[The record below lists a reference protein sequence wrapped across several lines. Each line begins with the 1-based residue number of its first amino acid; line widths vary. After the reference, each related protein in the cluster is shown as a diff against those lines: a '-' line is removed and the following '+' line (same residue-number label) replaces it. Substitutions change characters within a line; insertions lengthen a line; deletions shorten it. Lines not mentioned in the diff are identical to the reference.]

1 MKKIL
6 ALTDFSD
13 NAQKAAQAA
22 VTIAGKLHA
31 NIILLNTFVSQP
43 ALSEYGGSPWSVEQ
57 LLWADEGKEKLA
69 FLKEDLQE
77 SIQQLQAG
85 NYYPSIDDRQEVG
98 SVSEQVKELLQTEKI
113 EMIVIGGRNG
123 TAWEHLL
130 MGSDTNAV
138 INHTDRPVLI
148 VPASQPLKKLKKVT
162 LASDFGEADLNAV
175 HYLTRLGRVFDL
187 VIEIVHVTLYGEEAM
202 SAIQKANFK
211 KHVAK
216 YNYPAITYQEIIGKD
231 LVNRLN
237 HLCEEEGTDLLALV
251 HDRHSFLN
259 RLFKQNNAETLMK
272 DQALPVLIIPAGISD
287 K

>member
-6 ALTDFSD
+6 VLTDFSD

-43 ALSEYGGSPWSVEQ
+43 VLSEYGGTPWSVEQ

-77 SIQQLQAG
+77 SIQQLPVG
-85 NYYPSIDDRQEVG
+85 YHYPSIDDRQEVG
-98 SVSEQVKELLQTEKI
+98 SVGEQVKELLQKENV
-113 EMIVIGGRNG
+113 EMIVMGGRNG

-130 MGSDTNAV
+130 IGSDTNAV

-148 VPASQPLKKLKKVT
+148 VPTGRPLKKLKKVT
-162 LASDFGEADLNAV
+162 LASDFGETDLKAV
-175 HYLTRLGRVFDL
+175 HYLTRLGRVFDFG
-187 VIEIVHVTLYGEEAM
+187 IEIVHVTLYGEEAT

-237 HLCEEEGTDLLALV
+237 HLCEEGGTDLLALV

>member
-237 HLCEEEGTDLLALV
+237 HLCEEGGTDLLALV